1 MALLGTGH
9 HVRAGPRAWLLRAL
23 AAASLALALVP
34 AAASA
39 ASPASPFRHCY
50 PGAPLDCAIVRVPLD
65 RTGAVPGTVAL
76 HLFRVKALRPP
87 PPGTPRSA
95 VVGLAGGPGQSALP
109 LIEDFYATISA
120 ALDTRDLI
128 VFDQRGTGLS
138 GLLRCPSLERHPI
151 GERIKAIQACAD
163 GVGAARPFYTTR
175 DSADDLEAVR
185 RAAGVDKIV
194 PYGTSYGTKVAL
206 EYAQRYPLQTE
217 RLVLDSLVDID
228 GPDPFYRDTFAAIP
242 RVLGDLC
249 DQSACAGITT
259 DPVADLAALVK
270 RLETQSS
277 AGFIVGGDGK
287 RRARRFGRTAI
298 FSILLEGDF
307 DPGLRAGFPAAVQ
320 SALAGDAAPMLRLA
334 KTAQVDNLFPD
345 PVSDFS
351 PALYATTTC
360 EDGPLPWDP
369 ALSFGDRWQL
379 VFSQAAVIPDNVFA
393 PFDRAFARANDTLRL
408 CAPWPAGA
416 PLVPPDPRPLPD
428 VPTLVLGGAVDLRTP
443 IENDKG
449 LVARLPRASSVVI
462 PNVGHSVLDSDLSGC
477 ADDAARLF
485 FADKPVPAQCSRTS
499 RDIQDL
505 LAVLFPPTPVAPR
518 SIAELGTPRRLSGKA
533 GRTVRAV
540 ELSFFD
546 AIVSLL
552 GSTFEGGERV
562 TRIGGLRNGRLIARS
577 RPKVRLRL
585 DRYSYVPGVWVS
597 AALGDLSRN
606 RLHLRVGGPHAAR
619 GRVTFRIGRDL
630 ITGRVGGKRVHLR
643 LSNDIQ
649 EAVGGLYELRRALRA
664 PGGGGKP
671 ELGRC
676 CFSSQVLPPR
686 VLRPR

>member
-1 MALLGTGH
+1 VAFSLVLAAT
-9 HVRAGPRAWLLRAL
+9 RAG
-23 AAASLALALVP
+23 AATT
-34 AAASA
+34 
-39 ASPASPFRHCY
+39 SPFRHCY
-50 PGAPLDCAIVRVPLD
+50 PGAPIDCAIVRVPLD
-65 RTGAVPGTVAL
+65 RTGRVPGTVAL
-76 HLFRVKALRPP
+76 HVFRVKAQRPP

-109 LIEDFYATISA
+109 LVDDFYATISA
-120 ALDTRDLI
+120 ALTTRDLL

-151 GERIKAIQACAD
+151 GERIKAIQSCATA
-163 GVGAARPFYTTR
+163 VGARRPFFTTG
-175 DSADDLEAVR
+175 DSADDIEAVR
-185 RAAGVDKIV
+185 QAAGVDKVV
-194 PYGTSYGTKVAL
+194 PYGTSYGTKVGL

-217 RLVLDSLVDID
+217 RLVLDSLVDHD

-249 DQSACAGITT
+249 GNSACAGITS
-259 DPVADLAALVK
+259 DPAADLAALVK
-270 RLETQSS
+270 RLETKSL
-277 AGFIVGGDGK
+277 AGFVVGGDGK

-298 FSILLEGDF
+298 FSVLLEGDF
-307 DPGLRAGFPAAVQ
+307 DPGLRAGFPAAVR

-334 KTAQVDNLFPD
+334 RTAQVDNLFPD
-345 PVSDFS
+345 PVSEFS

-369 ALSFGDRWQL
+369 SLSFGNRWSL
-379 VFSQAAVIPDNVFA
+379 VFSQAAALPDSVFG
-393 PFDRAFARANDTLRL
+393 PFDRAFARSNDTLRL

-428 VPTLVLGGAVDLRTP
+428 VPTLLLGGAVDLRTP
-443 IENDKG
+443 IENDKD
-449 LVARLPRASSVVI
+449 LLARLPHASSVVI

-477 ADDAARLF
+477 ADEATHLF
-485 FADKPVPAQCSRTS
+485 FDDKPVPAVCSKTS

-505 LAVLFPPTPVAPR
+505 LAVLFPPTPVPPR
-518 SIAELGTPRRLSGKA
+518 SIDELGTPTSLPGKA

-552 GSTFEGGERV
+552 ASTFEGGERV
-562 TRIGGLRNGRLIARS
+562 TRVGGLRDGRLVARS

-597 AALGDLSRN
+597 AALGDLSRR
-606 RLHLRVGGPHAAR
+606 RLHLRVGGRSAAR
-619 GRVTFRIGRDL
+619 GRLTFAIRKDL
-630 ITGRVGGKRVHLR
+630 ITGRIGGRRVHLR
-643 LSNDIQ
+643 LSTDIQ
-649 EAVGGLYELRRALRA
+649 EAVGGLYELRRALR
-664 PGGGGKP
+664 GRGRG
-671 ELGRC
+671 LGRC
-676 CFSSQVLPPR
+676 CFPSQVLQPR
-686 VLRPR
+686 LLRPR